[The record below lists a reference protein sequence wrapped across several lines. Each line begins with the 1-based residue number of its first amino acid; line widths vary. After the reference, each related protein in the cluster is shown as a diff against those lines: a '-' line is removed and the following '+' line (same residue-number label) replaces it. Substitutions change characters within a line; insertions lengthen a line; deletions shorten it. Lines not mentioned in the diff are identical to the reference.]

1 MTSLWAIIGSV
12 INIKTYFVASVR
24 HRHRCSIIL
33 FIFVDFFGTN
43 IEHEPKEDSIL
54 ELNSTIIGFVYTS
67 YYMWGCKQN
76 GVRLSDSR
84 RLFCLKR
91 NWTKLPF
98 YLRVFSWP
106 TCKKDR
112 NFRASIQCQR
122 KRARFCQWQVQ
133 RISSRRLE
141 YWFRLL
147 LFHDLQSC
155 EWSEIISQ
163 SKSLEGF
170 LVSLH
175 NEAIETDLSAPQ
187 RASIIQ
193 VTLRRN
199 DLFYCRRIAVLPCAS
214 IKSQF
219 CSRIEFDVG
228 EKVLWAI
235 FRLRR

>member
-1 MTSLWAIIGSV
+1 MLMTSLWAIIGSV

-98 YLRVFSWP
+98 GSRKMTSFAVF
-106 TCKKDR
+106 T
-112 NFRASIQCQR
+112 
-122 KRARFCQWQVQ
+122 
-133 RISSRRLE
+133 
-141 YWFRLL
+141 
-147 LFHDLQSC
+147 
-155 EWSEIISQ
+155 
-163 SKSLEGF
+163 
-170 LVSLH
+170 
-175 NEAIETDLSAPQ
+175 
-187 RASIIQ
+187 
-193 VTLRRN
+193 
-199 DLFYCRRIAVLPCAS
+199 
-214 IKSQF
+214 
-219 CSRIEFDVG
+219 
-228 EKVLWAI
+228 AI
-235 FRLRR
+235 FVISGTFSTQWILFTSF